1 MKNDKVDFYTKS
13 NSFVESKVVD
23 GYDTGDVVKDKQALD
38 TVCYIT
44 KHKETVAKR
53 LRFLAEQLL
62 ERAEHHDDSKLKPP
76 ELDWLI
82 EMDKEPRYAYGS
94 KEYLDKKAR
103 WQKFFDHHYK
113 YNRHHPEHFVTG
125 VEGMNLTDICEY
137 LIDISSYY
145 AEMHPEEVFKLINDQ
160 MDRFGLDEQLTQILK
175 NTLLEYFA
183 YFGGM
188 KPAAYKVLE
197 EPEKSDSSETTNDDD
212 YSSSKES

>member
-1 MKNDKVDFYTKS
+1 MKNDQVDFYTKS

-23 GYDTGDVVKDKQALD
+23 GYDNGDIVKDKQALG
-38 TVCYIT
+38 TIRYIVE
-44 KHKETVAKR
+44 HKETVAKR

-62 ERAEHHDDSKLKPP
+62 ERAEHHDDSKLKSP

-82 EMDKEPRYAYGS
+82 EMDKEPRYAYDS

-113 YNRHHPEHFVTG
+113 HNSHHPEHFVSG

-137 LIDISSYY
+137 LIDISAYY
-145 AEMHPEEVFKLINDQ
+145 AEMHPEEVFKLLNGQ
-160 MDRFGLDEQLTQILK
+160 MNRFKLDEQLTQILK
-175 NTLLEYFA
+175 NTLLEYFT
-183 YFGGM
+183 YFGEM
-188 KPAAYKVLE
+188 KPTAYKILE
-197 EPEKSDSSETTNDDD
+197 EPEKSNSSKITNVD